1 MVALKF
7 YKNTMQ
13 IFQDLLNNKIIFR
26 NYKKISINV
35 INLILKNKF

>member
-13 IFQDLLNNKIIFR
+13 IFQDLLNNKIIYR

>member
-7 YKNTMQ
+7 YKITMQ
-13 IFQDLLNNKIIFR
+13 IFQDLLNNKIIYR

>member
-13 IFQDLLNNKIIFR
+13 IFQDLLNNKNIYR
-26 NYKKISINV
+26 NYKKNQ
-35 INLILKNKF
+35 